1 MKKITCILI
10 VILLYLTILPVS
22 GLSFFYNGEP
32 MENIE
37 SIRNNDLLSNRVVVR
52 IHYENDN
59 IYIPKNSDVLGGS
72 PGEYIDVLLTNS
84 ELFKLSDDNLSYSIV
99 DFDYDVS
106 EMQQSGI
113 WNSDDDKEFVDSES
127 AWDYIQSLSSCR
139 IMSSNGSIFKGIG
152 LRGDSQ

>member
-22 GLSFFYNGEP
+22 GLSFFYNEQS
-32 MENIE
+32 MVNIE
-37 SIRNNDLLSNRVVVR
+37 SSINDNDIISNRVVVR

-72 PGEYIDVLLTNS
+72 PGEYIDVLLTKS

-99 DFDYDVS
+99 DFDVS
-106 EMQQSGI
+106 NAFTADDYHTFLEMEQILNGI
-113 WNSDDDKEFVDSES
+113 NTVS
-127 AWDYIQSLSSCR
+127 YTH
-139 IMSSNGSIFKGIG
+139 
-152 LRGDSQ
+152 LRAHET